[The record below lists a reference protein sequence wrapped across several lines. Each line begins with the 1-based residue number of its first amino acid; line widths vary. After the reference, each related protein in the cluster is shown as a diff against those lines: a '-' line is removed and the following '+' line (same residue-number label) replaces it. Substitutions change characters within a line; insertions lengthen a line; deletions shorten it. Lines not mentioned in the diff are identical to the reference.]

1 MWLRLLVPLTLMWPI
16 LALAAEG
23 TALNRYRG
31 TAARELLAVGFCC
44 AAYFLVWIALDRI
57 LEAAFGA
64 LAGIVVSTVLSLGAI
79 PLLLYLGFKI
89 FAVKPAVPDEAH

>member
-1 MWLRLLVPLTLMWPI
+1 MWPI

-44 AAYFLVWIALDRI
+44 VAYLLLWIALDRI
-57 LEAAFGA
+57 LEAVAGV
-64 LAGIVVSTVLSLGAI
+64 LAGIVASTVISLAAI

-89 FAVKPAVPDEAH
+89 FGVKAAEAGEAH

>member
-1 MWLRLLVPLTLMWPI
+1 MWPI

-44 AAYFLVWIALDRI
+44 AAYLLLWVALDRI
-57 LEAAFGA
+57 LEAATGV
-64 LAGIVVSTVLSLGAI
+64 LAGIVAATVLSLAAI
-79 PLLLYLGFKI
+79 PLLLYLGFRI
-89 FAVKPAVPDEAH
+89 FGVKPGSSGEAH